1 MCRFKAVHKAKVA
14 AGVDD
19 TSSSEKHSE
28 AAVTQAAPAPA
39 LAPVADAKEDTSV

>member
-28 AAVTQAAPAPA
+28 AAVAQAAPAPS
-39 LAPVADAKEDTSV
+39 PVADAKEDTSV